1 MNKNQN
7 AYISDKLGII
17 EYSFIF
23 AVTIFLLYCI
33 YTMFSLFNSF

>member
-1 MNKNQN
+1 MSKNQN
-7 AYISDKLGII
+7 VYISEKLGII

-23 AVTIFLLYCI
+23 AVALFLLFCI

>member
-7 AYISDKLGII
+7 AHISEKLGMI

-23 AVTIFLLYCI
+23 AVALFLVYCI